1 MKTYE
6 LKIFNNTGKDVV
18 GLDLREILIITPYKI
33 FNEEN
38 SEETFYFQRNGDLVQ
53 SINGMTTTSQ
63 WKILDGGN
71 ILHIVNDEQ
80 KNGTL
85 L

>member
-1 MKTYE
+1 MIFMKTYE

-18 GLDLREILIITPYKI
+18 GLDLREILTITPYKI

-38 SEETFYFQRNGDLVQ
+38 SEETFYFQRNGDLVL

-63 WKILDGGN
+63 WEILSAN
-71 ILHIVNDEQ
+71 
-80 KNGTL
+80 
-85 L
+85 